1 MDPTSILIIPPITR
15 KLTDHQGQDLVLGP
29 FSRPSLPEEDEVGDE
44 AGTAPVQASVPA
56 EEEGP
61 SLDVQECDSASVI
74 RYPDQRERLLQLMQS
89 LSSYHYLDEVG
100 SVCFAL
106 AVAASNHADRQPL
119 WGMLVG
125 APSGG
130 KTTAIDLVSY
140 ATSANLDSVTAPGL
154 LSWHKANQH
163 APSVPTGALVRLG
176 DRGLLTVAD
185 FSTVLSG
192 NRDRRDDLF
201 AMLRRVFDGKIQ
213 RDLGNENQAL
223 TWEGRVTFLAA
234 CTSTIDNYS
243 AHTDALGPR
252 WVNYRLPPRVGAP
265 RKAVTRRAVK
275 RSEDQ
280 NRIADEVKAMEGAAV
295 VVGLA
300 GFNARKEHL
309 DDEHIISAVED
320 AAQVVCW
327 GRASVPR
334 DSGSRRDVCGIPE
347 VEETPRVAQQLH
359 MLLTHLVHIG
369 LSDDEA
375 INLMSK
381 VAIDSM
387 PAIRA
392 KVLGALASWSGE
404 FTSAALARLLHLD
417 WKVVNRAV
425 EDFEALTLVTRVE
438 RPASFTNTGAAEAKP
453 WVFDHEDADAIREIF
468 GRAVVPV
475 LPEVTL
481 GASSEVSGAVTP

>member
-1 MDPTSILIIPPITR
+1 MTTPVDLTSITIVTPGSDTAMDSGAPGVVQR
-15 KLTDHQGQDLVLGP
+15 AWD
-29 FSRPSLPEEDEVGDE
+29 RPCVEDDDVDRLD
-44 AGTAPVQASVPA
+44 AADV
-56 EEEGP
+56 EEEFWELAAR
-61 SLDVQECDSASVI
+61 SQDSASGV
-74 RYPDQRERLLQLMQS
+74 RHPDQRERLLRLMQS

-106 AVAASNHADRQPL
+106 AVAASNHADGQPL

-140 ATSANLDSVTAPGL
+140 AASANLDSVTAPGL

-163 APSVPTGALVRLG
+163 VAPTPTGALVRLG
-176 DRGLLTVAD
+176 ERGLILIAD

-192 NRDRRDDLF
+192 SRDRRDDLF
-201 AMLRRVFDGKIQ
+201 AMMRRVFDGKIQ
-213 RDLGNENQAL
+213 RDLGNEDKAL

-234 CTSTIDNYS
+234 CTSQIDNFS

-280 NRIADEVKAMEGAAV
+280 NRTADEVTAMEGAAV

-300 GFNARKEHL
+300 GFRARQEHL
-309 DDEHIISAVED
+309 NDEHIISAVED
-320 AAQVVCW
+320 AAQVTCW

-334 DSGSRRDVCGIPE
+334 DSGGRREICGIPE

-359 MLLTHLVHIG
+359 MLVTHLIHIG
-369 LSDDEA
+369 LSDEEA

-381 VAIDSM
+381 VAVDSM

-392 KVLGALASWSGE
+392 KVLGALSATTGQ
-404 FTSAALARLLHLD
+404 FTSASIAKSLRTD

-425 EDFEALTLVTRVE
+425 EDLEALGLVTRAE
-438 RPASFTNTGAAEAKP
+438 RLVSFGSTGAAEEKP
-453 WVFDHEDADAIREIF
+453 WVFDHEDADVIREVF
-468 GRAVVPV
+468 ARAAVPV
-475 LPEVTL
+475 LPEVAL
-481 GASSEVSGAVTP
+481 GASSEVSGAATP